1 MSRKGKNGKKGKKKY
16 HADERGHYI
25 WENYFVR
32 GKQRRSK
39 VRVTVIDGAIVNDM
53 DDWLISSTGDDVLH
67 ELERWDLIGRREDD
81 DESTPT
87 AGQAVK
93 PAPRELLLDITEFE
107 TAFEFL
113 SENNADFFEERPYA
127 FLDLTHGKVVNL
139 ESVEDDEEDGFFGN
153 KNFLELPSYLFEDL
167 YYGALREFMASLP
180 KDPQRDK
187 LARAIRGK
195 KPFRR
200 FKAFVFGGKDVGLKH
215 RWLWFE
221 KSRKRK
227 RIAEW
232 LRNENIIPDWGHD
245 IFSHPDDDLQ
255 NLQLD
260 RALIAASPLELCPQI
275 DTRVDLPSDVDEEL
289 VVPIEPWP
297 SDDPFWVRA

>member
-1 MSRKGKNGKKGKKKY
+1 MSRKGKKAKKKY
-16 HADERGHYI
+16 HIDEQGHYI
-25 WENYFVR
+25 WETYFVR

-39 VRVTVIDGAIVNDM
+39 VRVTVIDGEIIDDM
-53 DDWLISSTGDDVLH
+53 DDWLISNAGDDVLH
-67 ELERWDLIGRREDD
+67 ELERWDLIGQSELDD
-81 DESTPT
+81 QSTPT
-87 AGQAVK
+87 VGQAVK
-93 PAPRELLLDITEFE
+93 AAPRELRLDITEFE

-113 SENNADFFEERPYA
+113 SENNADFFEDRPYA
-127 FLDLTHGKVVNL
+127 FLDLTNGKVVNL
-139 ESVEDDEEDGFFGN
+139 ESAEDNERYFCSR
-153 KNFLELPSYLFEDL
+153 NFLELPNDLFEDL
-167 YYGALREFMASLP
+167 YYGALREFMGSLP

-200 FKAFVFGGKDVGLKH
+200 FKAFVFGGKNVALKH

-227 RIAEW
+227 RIVEW
-232 LRNENIIPDWGHD
+232 LREENINPDWGHD
-245 IFSHPDDDLQ
+245 IFAHPDDDVQ

-260 RALIAASPLELCPQI
+260 RALIAAPPLELCPQI

-289 VVPIEPWP
+289 VDPIQAWP